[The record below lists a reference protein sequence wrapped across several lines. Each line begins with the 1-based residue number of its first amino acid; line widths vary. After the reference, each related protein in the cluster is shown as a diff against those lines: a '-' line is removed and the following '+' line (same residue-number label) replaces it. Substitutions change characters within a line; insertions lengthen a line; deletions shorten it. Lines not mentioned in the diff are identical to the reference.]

1 MSKDAVDSGVHAGI
15 RSGFAPVNGLNL
27 YYEIHGEGKPLVL
40 IHGGYGETGMFGP
53 VLPVLAQGRQV
64 VAIDLQGNGR
74 TADIDRPLSFQFMAD
89 DVSALIHYLGFE
101 KANVMGYSM
110 GGGVALQAAIRY
122 PEVVSKLVVVSTPC
136 KREGWYPEVRAGM
149 DQMGPAI
156 VDQMK
161 QTPMYQEYARIA
173 PRPEDWP
180 VLVTK
185 MGRLLQQA
193 YDWTVDVMALR
204 MPVMIVVGDAD
215 SVRTSHAVEFFELL
229 GGGKRDAGWD
239 GSGMSQSRL
248 AILPGQTHYNIFSS
262 SVLASTVLPFLD
274 ALLPGEE

>member
-1 MSKDAVDSGVHAGI
+1 MSKDTIDSGVHVGV
-15 RSGFAPVNGLNL
+15 RSGFAPVNGLHL

-89 DVSALIHYLGFE
+89 DVGALIHYLGFE
-101 KANVMGYSM
+101 NANVMGYSM
-110 GGGVALQAAIRY
+110 GGGVALQAAIRH

-149 DQMGPAI
+149 DQMGPAM
-156 VDQMK
+156 VDQMR

-193 YDWTVDVMALR
+193 YDWSVDVKALR
-204 MPVMIVVGDAD
+204 MPVMIVIGDAD

-248 AILPGQTHYNIFSS
+248 AILPGQTHYDIFSS
-262 SVLASTVLPFLD
+262 PVLASTVIPFLD